1 MQRRDGAA
9 SPYRAGGE
17 AMRLAD
23 RTDIY
28 IDGSFTAAHSAS
40 RIDLVNPATEQVI
53 GTVPASDAVDV
64 DAAVTAARRALP
76 SWRSSRPEE
85 RAVLLEAVAEAYEKR
100 AEEIGSLI
108 TVENASPRWWT
119 VQENVVLASHIYR
132 RGAELARSLEN
143 ESVNE
148 VNGNRAL
155 ACREAIGV
163 VGAIVPWN
171 SPQVLLALKV
181 SAALAAGCTV
191 VAKPSPETSLD
202 AYLLAEVFDSAGLPD
217 GVMNIVTGAAET
229 GEAIVRHDGV
239 DKISFTGS
247 TMAGRAI
254 ASICGSKLREVTAE
268 LGGKSAAL
276 LLEDADLDVFTSLI
290 TTECIPYSGQVCFS
304 CTRILVARS
313 RYDDVLERVVETL
326 RSTPFGDPADPSTV
340 IGPLVTARQRDRVED
355 LVQSG
360 IAAGAQL
367 ALGSGSRPKDYPV
380 GYYVEPTV
388 FTDVEPSMRI
398 FQEEIFGPVLV
409 VVPYDDEDEAI
420 RLHND
425 TGYGLSGMVFSR
437 DIERATKVA
446 RQLETGQVLVNGH
459 RGPPTPHAPY
469 KNSGMGQGGVDRLSD
484 YLRFKSISQP

>member
-1 MQRRDGAA
+1 V
-9 SPYRAGGE
+9 
-17 AMRLAD
+17 RLAD
-23 RTDIY
+23 RTDSY
-28 IDGSFTAAHSAS
+28 LGGSFTPAHSTA
-40 RIDLVNPATEQVI
+40 RVDLINPATEQVI
-53 GTVPASDAVDV
+53 GSVPSCDAVDV
-64 DAAVTAARRALP
+64 DVAVLAARRALP
-76 SWRSSRPEE
+76 GWRASQPED
-85 RAVLLEAVAEAYEKR
+85 RALLLEAIAEGYEKR
-100 AEEIGSLI
+100 ADEIGSLI
-108 TVENASPRWWT
+108 TTENGSPRWWT
-119 VQENVVLASHIYR
+119 VQENVLFASHIYR
-132 RGAELARSLEN
+132 RGADLARSLEN
-143 ESVNE
+143 ETVNE

-202 AYLLAEVFDSAGLPD
+202 AYLLAEVFDSAGFPD

-247 TMAGRAI
+247 TMAGRSI

-276 LLEDADLDVFTSLI
+276 LLDDADLDLFTSLI

-313 RYDDVLERVVETL
+313 RYDEVLDSVVETL
-326 RSTPFGDPADPSTV
+326 RSTPFGDPAEPATV

-355 LVQSG
+355 LVRSG
-360 IAAGAQL
+360 TAQGAHF

-388 FTDVEPSMRI
+388 FTAVEPHMRI

-409 VVPYDDEDEAI
+409 VVPFDDEDEAV

-437 DIERATKVA
+437 DVEHATKIA
-446 RQLETGQVLVNGH
+446 RRLETGQILVNGH